1 MKKKL
6 SILIVILLIGL
17 TACSKPAEETNPTE
31 KNEAAITPAGK
42 EEVTPA
48 DKEEVTPAG
57 KEEIIPGSKEEV
69 SSAPGESDEI
79 AVTRKEYGTEEVEL
93 EGKGLDELTVKG
105 TDNPYYC
112 NLEENL
118 KMAFTAD
125 NEPIYVCKDPVYD
138 ITYYV
143 NYGRD
148 NFIYVYRNK
157 TSELAVAIPARDLY
171 CKEGELYFIAETD
184 GQYQFSGFA
193 QGNILKYNPVDGSV
207 SVVVDCSADKM
218 IVYPDGICYVEIS
231 EEKKTGDVITRTK
244 EHVFFSFATGESS
257 TFPKGVTSLRR
268 WNGYWLQK
276 KEEEKIL
283 SESDPSLQTPEKQEM
298 LAQGYTFGVATGII
312 KELMLVDA
320 QGTIA
325 ETLQNAAGISRF
337 NYMVGDYVY
346 YVEKRQNE
354 QDSEKRS
361 YLIRYDKK
369 TGTHEDI
376 ALLGQWIDMSYGD
389 MLIHKNVV
397 YFDDGLRLELDT
409 GAQCRMQYAG
419 EGFLLPINYFYTD
432 GENMFC
438 VCEGKLWLFE
448 EQPGNFVFTME
459 EVPGVPLEIGTYVYR
474 LLEP

>member
-184 GQYQFSGFA
+184 GQYQFSGFT

-231 EEKKTGDVITRTK
+231 KEKKTGNGITRT
-244 EHVFFSFATGESS
+244 EENVFFSFATGESS
-257 TFPKGVTSLRR
+257 AFPKNVDSLRR

-276 KEEEKIL
+276 EEEVERL
-283 SESDPSLQTPEKQEM
+283 SESDPWLQTPENQEL
-298 LAQGYTFGVATGII
+298 LAKGYTFGTATGII
-312 KELMLVDA
+312 KELRLLDM
-320 QGTIA
+320 QGNIA
-325 ETLQNAAGISRF
+325 ENLQNAAGISRY

-354 QDSEKRS
+354 EGTEKRS
-361 YLIRYDKK
+361 YFIRYDKK
-369 TGTHEDI
+369 AGIHEDV
-376 ALLGQWIDMSYGD
+376 ALLGQVIILSGGD

-397 YFDDGLRLELDT
+397 YFNHGLRLELDT
-409 GAQCRMQYAG
+409 GAQCLMQYAG
-419 EGFLLPINYFYTD
+419 EGFSPPIKYFYTD

-438 VCEGKLWLFE
+438 LSEGKLWLFE
-448 EQPGNFVFTME
+448 EQPGNFVLTREFVT
-459 EVPGVPLEIGTYVYR
+459 GVPLDIGTYEYR
-474 LLEP
+474 LVEP